1 MARGE
6 CNCGAVQFEIDADLK
21 DVYVCHCSICR
32 RFTGSQ
38 GIAVVVFPR
47 QQFRWLQGED
57 HVATWQKP
65 GTDWHAYFCRVCG
78 SAVPGENDP
87 RTMFAPAG
95 SITRGGESL
104 AGTGRIVLDQGAR
117 NPGLA
122 RSVLE
127 LLLLLALR
135 ALGNDRLVE
144 GRLAQGGG
152 FGPENDPGAAAC

>member
-38 GIAVVVFPR
+38 GIAVVVFPK
-47 QQFRWLQGED
+47 QQFRWLRGED

-65 GTDWHAYFCRVCG
+65 GADWHAYFCRVCG

-87 RTMFAPAG
+87 HTMFAPAG
-95 SITRGGESL
+95 AITQGGESL
-104 AGTGRIVLDQGAR
+104 EVRHHVWVGSKASWDRIGD
-117 NPGLA
+117 
-122 RSVLE
+122 
-127 LLLLLALR
+127 
-135 ALGNDRLVE
+135 E
-144 GRLAQGGG
+144 GRQHPEG
-152 FGPENDPGAAAC
+152 FGSGGS